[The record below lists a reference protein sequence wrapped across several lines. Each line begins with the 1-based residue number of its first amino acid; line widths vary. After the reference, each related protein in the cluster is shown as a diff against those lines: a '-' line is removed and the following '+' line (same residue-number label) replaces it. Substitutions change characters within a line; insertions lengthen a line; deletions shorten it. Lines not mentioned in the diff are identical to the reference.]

1 MVKSIVPCSFYTTFV
16 NNPSKSSTSAKMDEN
31 IQKLR
36 NYIISP
42 ELPIHNPLPEIIPRR
57 FDEMRLLHIPRGA
70 ASTKL
75 VPRRDFITGDIVEF
89 IEVDLEDV
97 GADACNSTSMRREPG
112 LLEEATR
119 GSAMNF
125 PFWPG
130 GLDEPTRNI
139 KKLNIDIDLGAE
151 LLTLPPGFHKGYKF
165 EDSNRQ
171 TNTSRGGTS
180 TKQDKVNL
188 LENLEK
194 DLDVQEWLKLTEKP
208 TVEAPVTA
216 ITSSTEF
223 KDLEEHIMNAEL
235 QPVLEISNTNTKT
248 AFCSEWAEMLDISQ
262 PITNFKERI
271 PCPAMTYPFELDVFQ
286 KQAIIKL
293 EERQYVFV
301 AAHTSAGKTVVAE
314 YAIALSQRDLTRTI
328 YTSPIKALSNQKYR
342 DFKKTFKD
350 VGLITGDL
358 QIDPTASCLIMTTE
372 ILRSMLYC
380 GSEITR
386 DLEYVIFDEVHY
398 INNPERGHVWEEV
411 IILLPDHV
419 NIIMLSATVPNTMEL
434 ADWVG
439 STKKRKVYVI
449 STLKRP
455 VPLMHYLYTGC
466 GGKSKD
472 DIFLLV
478 DADGKFLQ
486 QNYEKAVERKK
497 EMQSKSKAGQG
508 GGGKIFVSAKQ
519 DQNMWIGLI
528 DFLKRNEKMP
538 VVAFTLSRNRCDINL
553 QTLQSVDLN
562 TAREKGSVQ
571 KFFLQCLQKLKPPDR
586 QLPQVLTLKDSLER
600 GIGVHHSGIL
610 PILKEIVEMLFQS
623 GLVKLLFA
631 TETFAMGVNMPARTV
646 IFDSHRKYD
655 GLEVRG
661 LKPGEYIQ
669 MAGRAGRR
677 GHDANGTVIL
687 ICKMQVP
694 PAMELRSM
702 ILGQPEKLQ
711 SQFILRY
718 AVILTCLRIE
728 SIKVEDIIQF
738 SFKEFN
744 QKLQL
749 PIQKKQLEVA
759 QDKFSQMPELGEHL
773 QPLCRFYELAQE
785 YITERQRLMKFF
797 LAQPKVAKEM
807 KVGRVL
813 IITQSRHYNK
823 LGIILAIKSTQ
834 GKDIV
839 YRLLVLDHQFNTSD
853 HKDTFHRGDIYYK
866 MVSLTP
872 QYKFFQPEGIGG
884 HSVIDITAI
893 DVVHITKNI
902 IKVDG
907 DVIIRN
913 WEQRQIERFKDSP
926 PGATVVKAVSEL
938 QQLNQS
944 YIDKPETLKFI
955 NLSKEVNISDD
966 NELAQIRY
974 TEHLWQQLL
983 TVLPHTNIAG
993 FEQEFATVY
1002 ERKVLE
1008 RRIEELK
1015 FKNSTKNLSLYPDY
1029 CNKLEVLRALKYIDD
1044 FDEVTLKGKVACEMG
1059 QNELLITELILCN
1072 MFNDLEPA
1080 EISALLSG
1088 LVFQGKIQGEPVI
1101 PEKLK
1106 KCVKE
1111 FEEINDTILA
1121 EELRHKAVI
1130 ESDNR
1135 LNFGLLEVVY
1145 EWARNK
1151 PFAEIMK
1158 LTEVQEG
1165 IIVRC
1170 IQQLDETLRDVKT
1183 AAIRIGNPALQSKM
1197 EDASTAIKRDIV
1209 FTASLYTAL

>member
-1 MVKSIVPCSFYTTFV
+1 
-16 NNPSKSSTSAKMDEN
+16 MDEN
-31 IQKLR
+31 IQKLQ

-57 FDEMRLLHIPRGA
+57 YNESRLLHLPKGS

-75 VPRRDFITGDIVEF
+75 VPRRDFITGGIIEF
-89 IEVDLEDV
+89 VEVDVEDV
-97 GADACNSTSMRREPG
+97 GANACNSTSMRREPG
-112 LLEEATR
+112 LLEESTR

-130 GLDEPTRNI
+130 GFDEPPREI
-139 KKLNIDIDLGAE
+139 KKLDVDLDLGSE
-151 LLTLPPGFHKGYKF
+151 LLTVPPGFQKGYNF
-165 EDSNRQ
+165 EDTKLESQ
-171 TNTSRGGTS
+171 FGGMVIS
-180 TKQDKVNL
+180 KSDNVNL

-194 DLDVQEWLKLTEKP
+194 DLDVQEWLKLSE
-208 TVEAPVTA
+208 EPVK
-216 ITSSTEF
+216 SDSLNNFNDSMDF
-223 KDLEEHIMNAEL
+223 KDIEEHIMSADL
-235 QPVLEISNTNTKT
+235 KPVLEISNANTKS
-248 AFCSEWAEMLDISQ
+248 AFNSEWAEMVDITH
-262 PITNFKERI
+262 PIDNFKEKI

-286 KQAIIKL
+286 KQAILKL

-478 DADGKFLQ
+478 DANGKFLQ
-486 QNYEKAVERKK
+486 ENYVKAVERKK
-497 EMQSKSKAGQG
+497 EMQSKSKTGQG
-508 GGGKIFVSAKQ
+508 GSGPPAKNFVSAKQ

-528 DFLKRNEKMP
+528 DFLKRNNKMP

-553 QTLQSVDLN
+553 QALQSVDLN

-571 KFFLQCLQKLKPPDR
+571 KFFQQCLQKLKPPDR
-586 QLPQVLTLKDSLER
+586 QLPQVLTMKDSLER

-655 GLEVRG
+655 GMEVRN

-677 GHDANGTVIL
+677 GHDENGTVIL
-687 ICKMQVP
+687 LCKAQVP
-694 PAMELRSM
+694 PAMDLRSM

-744 QKLQL
+744 QKQQIPL
-749 PIQKKQLEVA
+749 QKKQLEVA
-759 QDKFSQMPELGEHL
+759 QDKFSQLPELGEHL
-773 QPLCRFYELAQE
+773 QPLCKFYELAQE
-785 YITERQRLMKFF
+785 YLTERQRLMKY
-797 LAQPKVAKEM
+797 LLSQPKITKEL

-813 IITQSRHYNK
+813 VVTQGRHYNK
-823 LGIILAIKSTQ
+823 LGIILSIKSTP
-834 GKDIV
+834 GKDTV
-839 YRLLVLDHQFNTSD
+839 YRLLVLEHQFGASEQKELLN
-853 HKDTFHRGDIYYK
+853 RGEMYYK
-866 MVSLTP
+866 IVSLTP
-872 QYKFFQPEGIGG
+872 QNKFFQPEGIGG
-884 HSVIDITAI
+884 HCVVDAKAADI
-893 DVVHITKNI
+893 VEITKTT

-913 WEQRQIERFKDSP
+913 WEQRQIERFRDSP

-938 QQLNQS
+938 QQLNQN
-944 YIDKPETLKFI
+944 YIDKPETLKFM
-955 NLSKEVNISDD
+955 NLSKEVNISEE

-974 TEHLWQQLL
+974 TEHLWKQLIAL
-983 TVLPHTNIAG
+983 LPHTNIAG
-993 FEQEFATVY
+993 FEQEFATVF

-1044 FDEVTLKGKVACEMG
+1044 LDEVTLKGKVACEMG

-1080 EISALLSG
+1080 EIAALLSS

-1121 EELRHKAVI
+1121 EELRHKTII
-1130 ESDNR
+1130 ESDSR

>member
-1 MVKSIVPCSFYTTFV
+1 
-16 NNPSKSSTSAKMDEN
+16 MDEN
-31 IQKLR
+31 IQKLQ

-42 ELPIHNPLPEIIPRR
+42 ELPIHNPLPEIIPRQC
-57 FDEMRLLHIPRGA
+57 DTTRLMHLPKGA
-70 ASTKL
+70 TSTKL
-75 VPRRDFITGDIVEF
+75 VPRRDFITGEIIEF
-89 IEVDLEDV
+89 VEVDLVDV
-97 GADACNSTSMRREPG
+97 GANACNSTSMRREPG
-112 LLEEATR
+112 LLMEATR

-130 GLDEPTRNI
+130 GFDEPPREI
-139 KKLNIDIDLGAE
+139 MKPNIDLDLGTE
-151 LLTLPPGFHKGYKF
+151 LLTVPPGFQKGYNF
-165 EDSNRQ
+165 EDSMLKVI
-171 TNTSRGGTS
+171 SGGTVLGGS
-180 TKQDKVNL
+180 NNVNL
-188 LENLEK
+188 LKNLEK
-194 DLDVQEWLKLTEKP
+194 DLDVQEWLKLAEQPTE
-208 TVEAPVTA
+208 ADSVTDFNN
-216 ITSSTEF
+216 SGEF
-223 KDLEEHIMNAEL
+223 KDVEEQIMSADL
-235 QPVLEISNTNTKT
+235 KPVLEISNTNTKS
-248 AFCSEWAEMLDISQ
+248 AFSSEWAEMVDISQ
-262 PITNFKERI
+262 PITNFKDKI

-419 NIIMLSATVPNTMEL
+419 NIIMLSATVPNTLEL

-472 DIFLLV
+472 DIYLLV
-478 DADGKFLQ
+478 DADGNYLQ
-486 QNYEKAVERKK
+486 KNYERAVERKK
-497 EMQSKSKAGQG
+497 EMQSKSKGGQSG
-508 GGGKIFVSAKQ
+508 GPPAKNFVSAKQ

-528 DFLKRNEKMP
+528 DFLKRNQKMP

-553 QTLQSVDLN
+553 QALQSVDLN

-571 KFFLQCLQKLKPPDR
+571 KFFQQCLQKLKPPDR
-586 QLPQVLTLKDSLER
+586 QLPQVLTMKDSLER

-655 GLEVRG
+655 GIEVRN

-677 GHDANGTVIL
+677 GHDENGTVIL
-687 ICKMQVP
+687 LCKAQVP
-694 PAMELRSM
+694 PSMDLRSM

-744 QKLQL
+744 QKLQI
-749 PIQKKQLEVA
+749 PAQKKQLEVA
-759 QDKFSQMPELGEHL
+759 QDKFSQLPELGEHL

-785 YITERQRLMKFF
+785 YLTERQRLMKF
-797 LAQPKVAKEM
+797 LLSQPKIAKEL

-813 IITQSRHYNK
+813 VVTQGRHYNK
-823 LGIILAIKSTQ
+823 LGIILSIKSTP
-834 GKDIV
+834 GKDTI
-839 YRLLVLDHQFNTSD
+839 YRLLVLQHQFKAID
-853 HKDTFHRGDIYYK
+853 QKDNFHRSEMYYK
-866 MVSLTP
+866 IVSLTP
-872 QYKFFQPEGIGG
+872 QHKFFQPEGIGG
-884 HSVIDITAI
+884 HDVIDVKAVDI
-893 DVVHITKNI
+893 VEITKST

-913 WEQRQIERFKDSP
+913 WEQRQIERFRDTP

-938 QQLNQS
+938 QQLNQN
-944 YIDKPETLKFI
+944 YIDKPETLKFMNISKEI
-955 NLSKEVNISDD
+955 NLSQE

-974 TEHLWQQLL
+974 TEHLWKQLL
-983 TVLPHTNIAG
+983 AVLPHTNIAG
-993 FEQEFATVY
+993 YEQEFATVY

-1029 CNKLEVLRALKYIDD
+1029 CNKLKVLRALKYIDD
-1044 FDEVTLKGKVACEMG
+1044 LDEVTLKGKVACEMG

-1072 MFNDLEPA
+1072 MFNDLQPA
-1080 EISALLSG
+1080 EIAALLSG

-1111 FEEINDTILA
+1111 FEDINDTILA
-1121 EELRHKAVI
+1121 EELRHQTIV

-1183 AAIRIGNPALQSKM
+1183 AAIRIGNPTLQSKM
-1197 EDASTAIKRDIV
+1197 EEASTAIKRDIV

>member
-1 MVKSIVPCSFYTTFV
+1 M
-16 NNPSKSSTSAKMDEN
+16 STSLTSRMDEN
-31 IQKLR
+31 IKKLQ
-36 NYIISP
+36 NYIICP
-42 ELPIHNPLPEIIPRR
+42 ELPINNPLPDTIPRR
-57 FDEMRLLHIPRGA
+57 YNETRLLHLPKGS

-75 VPRRDFITGDIVEF
+75 VPRRDYITGAIIEF
-89 IEVDLEDV
+89 DEIDLEDV
-97 GADACNSTSMRREPG
+97 GANASNSTSMRREPG
-112 LLEEATR
+112 LLEESIR
-119 GSAMNF
+119 GSSMNF

-130 GLDEPTRNI
+130 GFDEPPGEI
-139 KKLNIDIDLGAE
+139 KKLGVEFDFGLE
-151 LLTLPPGFHKGYKF
+151 LLTVPPGFPKGYIF
-165 EDSNRQ
+165 EENRIQSNSDVANLR
-171 TNTSRGGTS
+171 NSENI
-180 TKQDKVNL
+180 NL

-194 DLDVQEWLKLTEKP
+194 DMDVQEWLKLTEEP
-208 TVEAPVTA
+208 TEVHSADTFNY
-216 ITSSTEF
+216 STEF
-223 KDLEEHIMNAEL
+223 KDVEEHIMGPDL
-235 QPVLEISNTNTKT
+235 KPVLEISNTNSKST
-248 AFCSEWAEMLDISQ
+248 FRSEWAEMVDISH
-262 PITNFKERI
+262 PITDFKKKI

-286 KQAIIKL
+286 KQAILKL

-439 STKKRKVYVI
+439 STKKRKVFVI

-455 VPLMHYLYTGC
+455 VPLKHYIYTGC

-478 DADGKFLQ
+478 DGNGKFMQ
-486 QNYEKAVERKK
+486 ENYVKAVERKK
-497 EMQSKSKAGQG
+497 DMQAKSKGGQSMRPP
-508 GGGKIFVSAKQ
+508 KNFVSAKQ

-528 DFLKRNEKMP
+528 DFLKRNNKMP

-553 QTLQSVDLN
+553 QALQSVDLN

-571 KFFLQCLQKLKPPDR
+571 KFFQQCLQKLKPPDR
-586 QLPQVLTLKDSLER
+586 QLPQVLSMKDSLER

-655 GLEVRG
+655 GLEVRN

-677 GHDANGTVIL
+677 GHDENGTVIL
-687 ICKMQVP
+687 LCKSQVP
-694 PAMELRSM
+694 PSMDLRSM

-749 PIQKKQLEVA
+749 PMQQKQLEVA
-759 QDKFSQMPELGEHL
+759 IDKFSQLPELGEQL
-773 QPLCRFYELAQE
+773 QPLCRFYDLAQE
-785 YITERQRLMKFF
+785 YIIEKQRIMKY
-797 LAQPKVAKEM
+797 LLSQPKIAKEL
-807 KVGRVL
+807 KVGRILVV
-813 IITQSRHYNK
+813 TQGRHYNK
-823 LGIILAIKSTQ
+823 LGILLAIKSTP
-834 GKDIV
+834 GKDTV
-839 YRLLVLDHQFNTSD
+839 YRLLVLDHQFSSSD
-853 HKDTFHRGDIYYK
+853 SKDNNFHRGEMYYK
-866 MVSLTP
+866 IVSLTP
-872 QYKFFQPEGIGG
+872 QNKLFQPEGIGG
-884 HSVIDITAI
+884 HCVIDAKAADI
-893 DVVHITKNI
+893 VEITKCT

-907 DVIIRN
+907 DIIIRN

-938 QQLNQS
+938 QQLNQN
-944 YIDKPETLKFI
+944 YIDNTDAVKCI
-955 NLSKEVNISDD
+955 NLSKDVNISEE
-966 NELAQIRY
+966 NELVQIRY
-974 TEHLWQQLL
+974 TEHLWKQLHTL
-983 TVLPHTNIAG
+983 LPHTNIAG

-1044 FDEVTLKGKVACEMG
+1044 LDEVTLKGKVACEMG

-1080 EISALLSG
+1080 EIAALLSS

-1121 EELRHKAVI
+1121 EELRNKTII
-1130 ESDNR
+1130 ESENR

-1183 AAIRIGNPALQSKM
+1183 AAIRIGNPVLQSKM
-1197 EDASTAIKRDIV
+1197 EEASTAIKRDIV

>member
-1 MVKSIVPCSFYTTFV
+1 
-16 NNPSKSSTSAKMDEN
+16 MDEN
-31 IQKLR
+31 IQKLQ

-57 FDEMRLLHIPRGA
+57 YNESRLLHLPKGS

-75 VPRRDFITGDIVEF
+75 VPRRDFITGGIIEF
-89 IEVDLEDV
+89 VEVDVEDV
-97 GADACNSTSMRREPG
+97 GANACNSTSMRREPG
-112 LLEEATR
+112 LLEESTR

-130 GLDEPTRNI
+130 GFDEPPREI
-139 KKLNIDIDLGAE
+139 KKLDVDLDLGSE
-151 LLTLPPGFHKGYKF
+151 LLTVPPGFQKGYNF
-165 EDSNRQ
+165 EDTKLESQ
-171 TNTSRGGTS
+171 FGGMVIS
-180 TKQDKVNL
+180 KSDNVNL

-194 DLDVQEWLKLTEKP
+194 DLDVQEWLKLSE
-208 TVEAPVTA
+208 EPVK
-216 ITSSTEF
+216 SDSLNNFNDSMDF
-223 KDLEEHIMNAEL
+223 KDIEEHIMSADL
-235 QPVLEISNTNTKT
+235 KPVLEISNTNTKS
-248 AFCSEWAEMLDISQ
+248 AFNSEWAEMVDITH
-262 PITNFKERI
+262 PIDNFKEKI

-286 KQAIIKL
+286 KQAILKL

-478 DADGKFLQ
+478 DANGKFLQ
-486 QNYEKAVERKK
+486 ENYVKAVERKK
-497 EMQSKSKAGQG
+497 EMQSKSKTGQG
-508 GGGKIFVSAKQ
+508 GSGPPAKNFVSAKQ

-528 DFLKRNEKMP
+528 DFLKRNNKMP

-553 QTLQSVDLN
+553 QALQSVDLN

-571 KFFLQCLQKLKPPDR
+571 KFFQQCLQKLKPPDR
-586 QLPQVLTLKDSLER
+586 QLPQVLTMKDSLER

-655 GLEVRG
+655 GMEVRN

-677 GHDANGTVIL
+677 GHDENGTVIL
-687 ICKMQVP
+687 LCKAQVP
-694 PAMELRSM
+694 PAMDLRSM

-744 QKLQL
+744 QKQQIPL
-749 PIQKKQLEVA
+749 QKKQLEVA
-759 QDKFSQMPELGEHL
+759 QDKFSQLPELGEHL
-773 QPLCRFYELAQE
+773 QPLCKFYELAQE
-785 YITERQRLMKFF
+785 YLTERQRLMKY
-797 LAQPKVAKEM
+797 LLSQPKITKEL

-813 IITQSRHYNK
+813 VVTQGRHYNK
-823 LGIILAIKSTQ
+823 LGIILSIKSTP
-834 GKDIV
+834 GKDTV
-839 YRLLVLDHQFNTSD
+839 YRLLVLEHQFGASEQKELLN
-853 HKDTFHRGDIYYK
+853 RGEMYYK
-866 MVSLTP
+866 IVSLTP
-872 QYKFFQPEGIGG
+872 QNKFFQPEGIGG
-884 HSVIDITAI
+884 HCVVDAKAADI
-893 DVVHITKNI
+893 VEITKTT

-913 WEQRQIERFKDSP
+913 WEQRQIERFRDSP

-938 QQLNQS
+938 QQLNQN
-944 YIDKPETLKFI
+944 YIDKPETLKFM
-955 NLSKEVNISDD
+955 NLSKEVNISEE

-974 TEHLWQQLL
+974 TEHLWKQLIAL
-983 TVLPHTNIAG
+983 LPHTNIAG
-993 FEQEFATVY
+993 FEQEFATVF

-1044 FDEVTLKGKVACEMG
+1044 LDEVTLKGKVACEMG

-1080 EISALLSG
+1080 EIAALLSS

-1121 EELRHKAVI
+1121 EELRHKTII
-1130 ESDNR
+1130 ESDSR

>member
-1 MVKSIVPCSFYTTFV
+1 MAT
-16 NNPSKSSTSAKMDEN
+16 AAEEN
-31 IQKLR
+31 INKLK
-36 NYIISP
+36 NYILSP
-42 ELPIHNPLPEIIPRR
+42 ELSIHDPLADVIPRKYNA
-57 FDEMRLLHIPRGA
+57 EKLIHLPRGP

-75 VPRRDFITGDIVEF
+75 VPKRDFFTGKILSFV
-89 IEVDLEDV
+89 EVDIEDV
-97 GADACNSTSMRREPG
+97 GATAINSTSMRREPG
-112 LLEEATR
+112 QLDEATR

-130 GLDEPTRNI
+130 GFDEPPKEI
-139 KKLNIDIDLGAE
+139 KLLEVDGFEIDGE
-151 LLTLPPGFHKGYKF
+151 LLTTPPGFRAGYDFSKHNDF
-165 EDSNRQ
+165 KDDVLKSFKAKTAEN
-171 TNTSRGGTS
+171 
-180 TKQDKVNL
+180 VNL
-188 LENLEK
+188 LMNLEN
-194 DLDVQEWLKLTEKP
+194 DLDVQEWLK
-208 TVEAPVTA
+208 
-216 ITSSTEF
+216 ITQEEEDKLEEGDKANNAMSEF
-223 KDLEEHIMNAEL
+223 KDVDDDIMATEL
-235 QPVLEISNTNTKT
+235 KPVLEIST
-248 AFCSEWAEMLDISQ
+248 AKDTRLQTEWAEMLDISQ
-262 PITNFKERI
+262 PITDFKEKI
-271 PCPAMTYPFELDVFQ
+271 PCPAMSYPFELDTFQ

-358 QIDPTASCLIMTTE
+358 QIDPTATCLIMTTE

-380 GSEITR
+380 GSDITR

-455 VPLMHYLYTGC
+455 VPLMHYLYTGS

-472 DIFLLV
+472 DRFLLV
-478 DADGKFLQ
+478 DEQGRFLQ
-486 QNYEKAVERKK
+486 DNYEKAVEKK
-497 EMQSKSKAGQG
+497 KAAQSKTKQG
-508 GGGKIFVSAKQ
+508 GGGSGPKHQTSTPKQ
-519 DQNMWIGLI
+519 DQNTWIGLI
-528 DFLKRNEKMP
+528 DFLKRNDLMP
-538 VVAFTLSRNRCDINL
+538 VVAFTLSRNRCDMNAQALTSI
-553 QTLQSVDLN
+553 DLN
-562 TAREKGSVQ
+562 TAREKGSVEI
-571 KFFLQCLQKLKPPDR
+571 FFQQCLSKLKPPDR
-586 QLPQVLTLKDSLER
+586 ELPQVLQMKDSLGR

-610 PILKEIVEMLFQS
+610 PILKEIVEMLFQA

-646 IFDSHRKYD
+646 IFDSHRKFD
-655 GLEVRG
+655 GMEVRN

-677 GHDANGTVIL
+677 GHDKNGCVIL
-687 ICKMQVP
+687 MCKANVP
-694 PAMELRSM
+694 PAQDLRSM
-702 ILGQPEKLQ
+702 ILGKPEKLE

-728 SIKVEDIIQF
+728 SIKVEDIMKF
-738 SFKEFN
+738 TFKEFN

-749 PIQKKQLEVA
+749 PAQQKQLEVA
-759 QDKFSQMPELGEHL
+759 QSKFSKMAELGEHL
-773 QPLCRFYELAQE
+773 QPLCKFYEMAVE
-785 YITERQRLMKFF
+785 FITEKQRLMKFF
-797 LAQPKVAKEM
+797 LTQPKIVKEL
-807 KVGRVL
+807 KVGRVVL
-813 IITQSRHYNK
+813 ISKGKHYNK
-823 LGIILAIKSTQ
+823 LGVLLSMKAVP
-834 GKDIV
+834 GKDTI
-839 YRLLVLDHQFNTSD
+839 YRVLVLDHQFKSNE
-853 HKDTFHRGDIYYK
+853 KDDFYRGEIYYK
-866 MVSLTP
+866 MISLTP
-872 QYKFFQPEGIGG
+872 QYKYFHPEGIGG
-884 HSVIDITAI
+884 HTILDLQAADFVEVTKSSLKIDA
-893 DVVHITKNI
+893 
-902 IKVDG
+902 

-938 QQLNQS
+938 HQLNEN
-944 YIDKPETLKFI
+944 YIQNADAIKLL
-955 NLSKEVNISDD
+955 NMSKEINVNSDT
-966 NELAQIRY
+966 EMAQIRY
-974 TEHLWQQLL
+974 LEHLGKQIQDI
-983 TVLPHTNIAG
+983 LPHTNIAG
-993 FEQEFATVY
+993 FEQEFAIVY

-1008 RRIEELK
+1008 HRIEELK

-1029 CNKLEVLRALKYIDD
+1029 CNKLEVLRTLKYTDEL
-1044 FDEVTLKGKVACEMG
+1044 DEVTLKGKVACEMG

-1072 MFNDLEPA
+1072 MFNNLEPA
-1080 EISALLSG
+1080 EIAALLSG
-1088 LVFQGKIQGEPVI
+1088 LVFQAKIQGEPVI

-1111 FEEINDTILA
+1111 FEEINDNILA
-1121 EELRHKAVI
+1121 VELLHHVIAPSEE
-1130 ESDNR
+1130 R
-1135 LNFGLLEVVY
+1135 LNFGLVEVVY

-1170 IQQLDETLRDVKT
+1170 IQQLDETIRDVKT

-1197 EDASTAIKRDIV
+1197 EEASNAIKRDIV
-1209 FTASLYTAL
+1209 FTASLYTTF